1 MMETRR
7 SWGLFGTT
15 AGGMRPSDQ
24 IPVHHQVRGKGP
36 RMAGS
41 TGFRHDPSDG
51 VGSLEVLD
59 CMDTGAAGGAEGC
72 PVAITSSPGTSPG
85 PMQGV
90 GMADC
95 GVSAM
100 FSRDDGHL

>member
-1 MMETRR
+1 METRR

-51 VGSLEVLD
+51 VGSLGFSIVWILGPLE
-59 CMDTGAAGGAEGC
+59 GAGGC
-72 PVAITSSPGTSPG
+72 LVAITPSPGTPPG

-90 GMADC
+90 GMAD
-95 GVSAM
+95 
-100 FSRDDGHL
+100 